1 MLPSLRRAAL
11 RHAMHRCRFS
21 SDLPYNVIDGS
32 MHLRVPSG
40 AVTGT
45 PSDVATHLPLLHELS
60 VGARRG
66 TPRWVDKAAAAP
78 AAGKKRS
85 ESWLEITYPFSTD
98 AELREQYMLGDGLS
112 LRAGRFLEELDA
124 FSADCALRHA
134 RVGDHPISV
143 VTAAHDGLS
152 IFEGLSAV
160 HDFRLRGVVTSVGSS
175 SMEVQTDVLQVEP
188 DGKGEVIIGS
198 CYTVMAARHT
208 ATFKAAT
215 VPQLIGGSSTSAAVE
230 VEALRRKQRRRALAE
245 SALVIKPPTPKEV
258 PLLHALWQQSH
269 ARVYASSRAGTPI
282 TAPRVPITAPQV
294 PARVPM
300 GASEMPITAPRVPI
314 TAPARVPMGASEMRT
329 LDIMQPA
336 NRNMNGYIFGGFLM
350 RRALE
355 IAWLSAHKHC
365 GRAARF
371 GGLDDVVFSKPVL
384 IALIASDCV

>member
-1 MLPSLRRAAL
+1 MRTAPFSLSLRRGAL
-11 RHAMHRCRFS
+11 RHALHHCRFS

-45 PSDVATHLPLLHELS
+45 PSDVALHLPLLHELS

-66 TPRWVDKAAAAP
+66 TPRWVDKAAAEP

-143 VTAAHDGLS
+143 VTATHDGLS

-215 VPQLIGGSSTSAAVE
+215 VPKLIGGSSTSAAVE

-245 SALVIKPPTPKEV
+245 SALMIKPPTPKEV
-258 PLLHALWQQSH
+258 PLLHRPSRCMH
-269 ARVYASSRAGTPI
+269 A
-282 TAPRVPITAPQV
+282 
-294 PARVPM
+294 
-300 GASEMPITAPRVPI
+300 
-314 TAPARVPMGASEMRT
+314 
-329 LDIMQPA
+329 
-336 NRNMNGYIFGGFLM
+336 
-350 RRALE
+350 
-355 IAWLSAHKHC
+355 SAHYGAHPLHRC
-365 GRAARF
+365 RCFMPSGSNRMLACMPPPGLERPSRRPTCPPRRLECCLVSRWGRARCAR
-371 GGLDDVVFSKPVL
+371 STSCSRPT
-384 IALIASDCV
+384 AT

>member
-1 MLPSLRRAAL
+1 MLPPLRRAAL

-300 GASEMPITAPRVPI
+300 GASEM
-314 TAPARVPMGASEMRT
+314 RT

-355 IAWLSAHKHC
+355 VAWLSAHKHC

-384 IALIASDCV
+384 IALIASDCSRSRY

>member
-1 MLPSLRRAAL
+1 MQCLWHTFSPPLRRGAL
-11 RHAMHRCRFS
+11 RHALHRCRFS

-45 PSDVATHLPLLHELS
+45 PSDVALHLPLLHELS

-66 TPRWVDKAAAAP
+66 TPRWVDKAAAEP

-160 HDFRLRGVVTSVGSS
+160 RGV
-175 SMEVQTDVLQVEP
+175 
-188 DGKGEVIIGS
+188 
-198 CYTVMAARHT
+198 
-208 ATFKAAT
+208 
-215 VPQLIGGSSTSAAVE
+215 
-230 VEALRRKQRRRALAE
+230 
-245 SALVIKPPTPKEV
+245 V
-258 PLLHALWQQSH
+258 PLLHRPSRCMHASAHHGARPLHRCTTSGCAAWSRQS
-269 ARVYASSRAGTPI
+269 
-282 TAPRVPITAPQV
+282 APRAWRCRRTYCRWSRTAR
-294 PARVPM
+294 AR
-300 GASEMPITAPRVPI
+300 
-314 TAPARVPMGASEMRT
+314 
-329 LDIMQPA
+329 
-336 NRNMNGYIFGGFLM
+336 
-350 RRALE
+350 
-355 IAWLSAHKHC
+355 
-365 GRAARF
+365 
-371 GGLDDVVFSKPVL
+371 
-384 IALIASDCV
+384 

>member
-1 MLPSLRRAAL
+1 
-11 RHAMHRCRFS
+11 
-21 SDLPYNVIDGS
+21 

-45 PSDVATHLPLLHELS
+45 PSDVALHLPLLHELS

-66 TPRWVDKAAAAP
+66 TPRWVDKAAAEP

-215 VPQLIGGSSTSAAVE
+215 VPKLIGGSSTSAAVE

-245 SALVIKPPTPKEV
+245 SALMIKPPTPKEV
-258 PLLHALWQQSH
+258 PLLHRPSRCMHASAHHGARPLHRCVRWHDLRRSLRRPRRDVRSNPSRSRGALTH
-269 ARVYASSRAGTPI
+269 ARHGSHPRTAARALAQG
-282 TAPRVPITAPQV
+282 
-294 PARVPM
+294 
-300 GASEMPITAPRVPI
+300 
-314 TAPARVPMGASEMRT
+314 
-329 LDIMQPA
+329 
-336 NRNMNGYIFGGFLM
+336 LM
-350 RRALE
+350 RSDE
-355 IAWLSAHKHC
+355 I
-365 GRAARF
+365 
-371 GGLDDVVFSKPVL
+371 
-384 IALIASDCV
+384 